1 MGLLCINCGSPVNA
15 LFIQYSPGNISL
27 TKCAKCKAVADE
39 YIECEIMILLIDLIL
54 HKTKAFRH
62 LFFNLLHLNK
72 YGLQVVLNPSKLH
85 SELSRSDLS
94 MWIAT
99 GKIMANTVLSNLL
112 FFCILFI
119 MVNSFKSK
127 KENFE
132 NSYMEVSMA
141 ILFSSYFKIFIL
153 AMMVWDFPSLTVYI
167 TDIFV
172 MSSNAVALRV
182 ITNSRMLESIGTS
195 FICHLAKLLTQHMG

>member
-1 MGLLCINCGSPVNA
+1 MPSSSSTPL
-15 LFIQYSPGNISL
+15 
-27 TKCAKCKAVADE
+27 AKCKAVADE

-72 YGLQVVLNPSKLH
+72 YGLQDLVWKAAIIFLLLDTCRQVVLNPSKLH

>member
-39 YIECEIMILLIDLIL
+39 YIECEIMDLVWKAAIIFLLLD
-54 HKTKAFRH
+54 TCR
-62 LFFNLLHLNK
+62 
-72 YGLQVVLNPSKLH
+72 QVVLNPSKLH